1 LSVFAQAANGRFELA
16 AAEVRKLPAF
26 IRRDFLVAW
35 SYRMSFVSDFVG
47 LAGQALVFYFVG
59 LMVDSSKLPRFGG
72 SEVTYLEFA
81 AVGMALG
88 VFLHFALERVSAA
101 VRGEQLM
108 GTLESLL
115 MTPTS
120 TATVQLGSVTFDL
133 IYLPLRTGVFLLA
146 LALGFG
152 LNFELAGALPALV
165 VLATFIPFAWGL
177 GLASA
182 AAVVTFKRG
191 AGLVGM
197 GAIGLGLLS
206 GLYFPLELLPGWIAG
221 IAQFNPVALAV
232 GGMRETLLGGSGWTE
247 IAPDLLL
254 LAPMS
259 AVSLVVGAFA
269 FRLAVR
275 RERRLGTLGLY

>member
-1 LSVFAQAANGRFELA
+1 LSVFAQAANGRLELA

-120 TATVQLGSVTFDL
+120 TATVQVGSVTFDL

-152 LNFELAGALPALV
+152 LNFELAGALPALI

-191 AGLVGM
+191 GGLVGM

-221 IAQFNPVALAV
+221 IARFNPVALAV
-232 GGMRETLLGGSGWTE
+232 GGMRETLLGGAGWSE

-259 AVSLVVGAFA
+259 AVSLVVGALA

>member
-1 LSVFAQAANGRFELA
+1 VSVFAQAANGRLELA

-152 LNFELAGALPALV
+152 LNFELAGVVPALV
-165 VLATFIPFAWGL
+165 VLTTFIPFAWGL

-221 IAQFNPVALAV
+221 VAQFNPVALAV
-232 GGMRETLLGGSGWTE
+232 GGMRETLLGGTGWSE

-259 AVSLVVGAFA
+259 AVSLAVGALT